1 VAAVIRARV
10 RRGAVA
16 LVAVAALLLPA
27 SATPVLA
34 AGATFGSGDAEVTYG
49 EGITF
54 TIPITVTGP
63 LERVEA
69 RLRYPDS
76 LGPFVEDVATPGAG
90 EHELEYRLDLGSGG
104 HIVPNTP
111 IEITWAALAEGEDEP
126 VLSKPQRVLYRDT
139 SQDWRTLRGD
149 VVTVHWYKGD
159 DAFARRA
166 LDIGERAVRE
176 TSELLGVTE
185 SEPIDFFIYGD
196 NDAFRTALGPGTR
209 ENVGGQAHAD
219 IRTLFG
225 LYEPGQTA
233 DSWLDVLVPH
243 ELTHL
248 VFDTAVDNP
257 FRFPPRWVNEG
268 LAVYL
273 SEGYG
278 PFDRGMV
285 ENAVGERSLMPL
297 TALTGQFPTDPQKTS
312 LAYAEAVSA
321 IDFLVRTYDQT
332 ALLSLIDSYKEGLTD
347 DEAFTRAVGTD
358 VAGFQAAW
366 LAELGAETPEAYG
379 PVPNPPGPVPPGWD
393 APVPGQPTPA
403 PGSSNAV
410 PTARPG
416 ATGGPGI
423 PGEPASGAGDTTG
436 ILVAIAAVVALVIG
450 AMVVARRRTAPR
462 AGAAG
467 GPDTRWP
474 PGPAGP

>member
-1 VAAVIRARV
+1 VAAVIRGRSL
-10 RRGAVA
+10 RGALAA
-16 LVAVAALLLPA
+16 LVAVAVLLPIA
-27 SATPVLA
+27 AAPALA
-34 AGATFGSGDAEVTYG
+34 AAASFGRTEADVTYN
-49 EGITF
+49 ERIDLSV
-54 TIPITVTGP
+54 PITVTEP
-63 LERVEA
+63 LDRVEI

-76 LGPFVEDVATPGAG
+76 LGPFVEDLPAPNVGSHT
-90 EHELEYRLDLGSGG
+90 LEYTIDLAGGG

-111 IEITWAALAEGEDEP
+111 IEVSWAAIPEDGSEP
-126 VLSKPQRVLYRDT
+126 VVSKTDRILYSDT
-139 SQDWRTLRGD
+139 SQQWRTLRGD
-149 VVTVHWYKGD
+149 IVTVHWYEGD
-159 DAFARRA
+159 EAFARRA
-166 LDIGERAVRE
+166 LDIGEKAVKD
-176 TSELLGVTE
+176 TAELLGVTE
-185 SEPIDFFIYGD
+185 TDPIDFFIYGN
-196 NDAFRTALGPGTR
+196 NDDFRAALGPGTR

-225 LYEPGQTA
+225 QYTPGSTD
-233 DSWLDVLVPH
+233 DSWLGILVPH

-257 FRFPPRWVNEG
+257 YRFPPRWVNEG

-278 PFDRGMV
+278 GFDRGMV
-285 ENAVGERSLMPL
+285 GNAVDDQSLMPL

-321 IDFLVRTYDQT
+321 IDFLVRTYDQS
-332 ALLSLIDSYKEGLTD
+332 ALLSLITSYKEGLTD
-347 DEAFTRAVGTD
+347 DEAFTRAIGTD

-366 LAELGAETPEAYG
+366 LAELGADAPEAFG

-393 APVPGQPTPA
+393 APVPGQPTPV

-423 PGEPASGAGDTTG
+423 PGEPGSGSADTTG
-436 ILVAIAAVVALVIG
+436 ILLAIAAIVGLVVVAMVI
-450 AMVVARRRTAPR
+450 ARRRTAPKP
-462 AGAAG
+462 AASGGSNDTWPPGAAG
-467 GPDTRWP
+467 P
-474 PGPAGP
+474 